1 MYRGYLILTTGQEL
15 KQAHENENKLILS
28 FENLQTNMQKICK
41 EICKMTM
48 SKFRNNLCLKVN

>member
-1 MYRGYLILTTGQEL
+1 MYRGYLILTKGQEL

-41 EICKMTM
+41 KICKMTM